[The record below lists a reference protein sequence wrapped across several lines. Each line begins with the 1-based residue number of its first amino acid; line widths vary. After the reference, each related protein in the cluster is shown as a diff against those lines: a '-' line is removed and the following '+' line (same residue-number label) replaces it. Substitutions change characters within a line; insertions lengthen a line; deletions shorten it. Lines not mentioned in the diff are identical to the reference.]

1 MSEKYF
7 EDFEVPKCPKPGE
20 APEPWKK
27 THIVGRKQIRRGGY
41 EKLAGTAKFASDVL
55 LEGMLYGVIVRSPH
69 PRAKVKSVDTSAAK
83 KMPGVWDVID
93 ASTPETKGLW
103 LGSYTNDQVKLM
115 MFDPSIRYEG
125 FPVAA
130 VAAETPYQASD
141 AARAVKVEYEVLPP
155 VSDIEDSLKPG
166 APIIH
171 GTDNKMASR
180 TYERGDLQKGFAE
193 ADVVLE
199 ENYTTEVALHT
210 CLERHGTVATWEG
223 DSLTVYDTTQ
233 GVYNDRDLIAKCL
246 GLPFTKVRVIGP
258 YSGGNFGSKNQINWE
273 HICAAIMAKR
283 TGRPVK
289 LFLTREEDYLD
300 SGNRPPSVTK
310 MKVGVKKDG
319 TLTAIEFI
327 NYGTGGP
334 VDHGGI
340 FWRENMIKDLY
351 LCPNLRTVVTDMAT
365 NAGLS
370 RPMRAPD
377 YPQQTWP
384 MEQMMDALAEKI
396 NMDPVELRLK
406 NIPALKQDV
415 EGNPPWSTQPLKE
428 LLTEGAKAFGW
439 KQARQRT
446 AGQTGHIRRGVGVAA
461 SDWELGNGW
470 LPGTVVVRLYADGTA
485 NMNTGITEIGGGS
498 PTAMAMVV
506 AEELGLNPDVIEI
519 TNGDTGT
526 TQWSD
531 ISAGS
536 KTMAIDGVAARDA
549 GIKVK
554 QQLYQMA
561 SEELK
566 VPFEDL
572 TMRGGVISSTKDPS
586 KSIKVTD
593 LSVLKTQKVV
603 VGVGIRHA
611 QPSAPCKPFTVQ
623 FCEVEVNTKTGE
635 VKVVRFL
642 SSNDP
647 GRVMNLLTINNQT
660 DGGVALGIGYGL
672 TEARIL
678 DRGQTGRMLNKNMNN
693 YKVPTIADVPREI
706 VAIYPGP
713 PDNVSNWNGSKGWGE
728 PPCVPTAAA
737 IANAIYNATG
747 VRFYKQPI
755 TPMKLKA

>member
-1 MSEKYF
+1 MSEKIF

-20 APEPWKK
+20 APEPWKE
-27 THIVGRKQIRRGGY
+27 THIVGRPRTRHAVY
-41 EKLAGTAKFASDVL
+41 EKVSGRAMYAVDVV
-55 LEGMLYGVIVRSPH
+55 LEGMLYGVIIRSPH
-69 PRAKVKSVDTSAAK
+69 ARAKVKSVDTSAAR

-93 ASTPETKGLW
+93 ASTPETKGKFVP
-103 LGSYTNDQVKLM
+103 SYTNDKVKVM
-115 MFDPSIRYEG
+115 MFDPEVRYEG
-125 FPVAA
+125 VPVAA

-141 AARAVKVEYEVLPP
+141 AARAVKVEYEVLPA
-155 VSDIEDSLKPG
+155 VSTIEDALKPG
-166 APIIH
+166 APIIF
-171 GTDNKMASR
+171 GKDNKITSR

-199 ENYTTEVALHT
+199 ENYTTECVTHN
-210 CLERHGTVATWEG
+210 CLERHGTVAFWEG
-223 DSLTVYDTTQ
+223 EYLTMYDTTQ
-233 GVYNDRDLIAKCL
+233 GVYNDRDMMARCL
-246 GLPFTKVRVIGP
+246 GVPFNRVRVICH
-258 YSGGNFGSKNQINWE
+258 YSGGNFGSKLQINWE
-273 HICAAIMAKR
+273 HICAVIMAKR

-289 LFLTREEDYLD
+289 LFLPREDEYLD
-300 SGNRPPSVTK
+300 AGNRPPSVTK

-319 TLTAIEFI
+319 TLTAIEYI
-327 NYGTGGP
+327 DYGTGGP
-334 VDHGGI
+334 FDHGGI

-351 LCPNLRTVVTDMAT
+351 LCPNVRTVVTDVAT

-396 NMDPVELRLK
+396 NMCPVDLRLK

-439 KQARQRT
+439 TEARQRT
-446 AGQTGHIRRGVGVAA
+446 ANQKGHIRRGVGVAA

-506 AEELGLNPDVIEI
+506 AEELGLNPDIIQI
-519 TNGDTGT
+519 TNGDTGA

-531 ISAGS
+531 FSAGS

-586 KSIKVTD
+586 KKINVTD

-603 VGVGIRHA
+603 VGVGIRHP
-611 QPSAPCKPFTVQ
+611 QPSAPCKPFCVQ

-635 VKVVRFL
+635 VKLLRFV

-660 DGGVALGIGYGL
+660 AGGIVMGIGYGL
-672 TEARIL
+672 SEARIL
-678 DRGQTGRMLNKNMNN
+678 DRGQTGKMLNRNMTN
-693 YKVPTIADVPREI
+693 YKVRTIRDVPMDI

-728 PPCVPTAAA
+728 PPTVPTAAA
-737 IANAIYNATG
+737 VANAIYNATG
-747 VRFYKQPI
+747 VRFTKQPI

>member
-1 MSEKYF
+1 
-7 EDFEVPKCPKPGE
+7 
-20 APEPWKK
+20 
-27 THIVGRKQIRRGGY
+27 VGRKQIRHAVV
-41 EKLAGTAKFASDVL
+41 EKVTGRAKFASDVHPP
-55 LEGMLYGVIVRSPH
+55 GMLYGVIIGSPH

-83 KMPGVWDVID
+83 NMPGVFDVID

-103 LGSYTNDQVKLM
+103 LGSYTNDKIKLP
-115 MFDPSIRYEG
+115 MFNPEISYQG
-125 FPVAA
+125 QPVAA

-155 VSDIEDSLKPG
+155 VSDIEDALKPG

-171 GTDNKMASR
+171 GTDNKITSR
-180 TYERGDLQKGFAE
+180 TYERGDLNKGFAE

-199 ENYTTEVALHT
+199 ENYTTPCVIHNT
-210 CLERHGTVATWEG
+210 LERHGSVAVWNG
-223 DSLTVYDTTQ
+223 DYVTFYNPTQ
-233 GVYNDRDLIAKCL
+233 GVYNDRDAIAGCL
-246 GLPFTKVRVIGP
+246 GLPFTKVRVICP
-258 YSGGNFGSKNQINWE
+258 YSGGNFGSRLEGTWQ

-289 LFLTREEDYLD
+289 LFLSREDDYLD
-300 SGNRPPSVTK
+300 AGNRPPSVTK
-310 MKVGVKKDG
+310 MKIGAKNDG
-319 TLTAIEFI
+319 TLTALEYIA
-327 NYGTGGP
+327 YGTGGP

-351 LCPNLRTVVTDMAT
+351 LCPNLRTVCTDVAT

-377 YPQQTWP
+377 YPQQDWA
-384 MEQMMDALAEKI
+384 MEQIMDALAEKL
-396 NMDPVELRLK
+396 NMCPVELRLK

-439 KQARQRT
+439 KQARERT
-446 AGQTGHIRRGVGVAA
+446 ANQKGHIRRGVGVAA

-470 LPGTVVVRLYADGTA
+470 LPGTVVVRMYADGTT

-506 AEELGLNPDVIEI
+506 AEELGLNMDYIEI

-549 GIKVK
+549 AIKVK
-554 QQLYQMA
+554 QQLYQFA
-561 SEELK
+561 SDELK

-572 TMRGGVISSTKDPS
+572 TMRGGVISSTSDPS
-586 KSIKVTD
+586 KKIKVTD
-593 LSVLKTQKVV
+593 LSYLKNQKVV
-603 VGVGIRHA
+603 VGVGIRHP
-611 QPSAPCKPFTVQ
+611 QPAAPCKPFTVQ
-623 FCEVEVNTKTGE
+623 FCEVEVNTKTGMT
-635 VKVVRFL
+635 KVVRFL

-660 DGGVALGIGYGL
+660 DGGIALGIGFGL
-672 TEARIL
+672 SENRIM
-678 DRGQTGRMLNKNMNN
+678 DRGQTGRQINRNMNN
-693 YKVPTIADVPREI
+693 YKVPTILDVPMNI
-706 VAIYPGP
+706 VSIYPGP
-713 PDNVSNWNGSKGWGE
+713 PDLVSNWNGSKGWGE
-728 PPCVPTAAA
+728 PPCIPGGAA

-747 VRFYKQPI
+747 VRFYHSPI
-755 TPMKLKA
+755 TPMKIKA